1 MAEHTTRQLER
12 LAMSEDDRSKRLVLS
27 EAAVSMTLMSQAL
40 RSARLALEEAP
51 PFTGHGSSG
60 KNHVRRMAIG
70 DITSALNRA
79 ACPHAAL
86 PTPGGSD
93 GR

>member
-1 MAEHTTRQLER
+1 MAEHTIRQLER
-12 LAMSEDDRSKRLVLS
+12 LAMSEGDRSKRLVLS

-40 RSARLALEEAP
+40 RSARLALEGAP

-60 KNHVRRMAIG
+60 KNHIRRMAIG

-93 GR
+93 E